1 MKLTNEELQEIQSII
16 IEKIGIVE
24 NNFTN
29 QKEYAKSIKKVKELN
44 SLLDKLGAMKIWMI

>member
-44 SLLDKLGAMKIWMI
+44 SLLDKLGAMKI